1 MKPGKIA
8 GAMLIALALSSCIM
22 HRQTQPEVEGCLIDR
37 TGKPVPGA
45 KITLER
51 EQTLSD
57 DKGRFGFQGQHEWIF
72 FLPIGPMDWMYH
84 TSLQMSANGK
94 EYEAESGGGPGG
106 PHELEGKAYNVICT
120 LPDLPGKARCQSGL

>member
-8 GAMLIALALSSCIM
+8 GAMLIALTLSSCIM
-22 HRQTQPEVEGCLIDR
+22 HRQTQPEVEGRLIDR

-57 DKGRFGFQGQHEWIF
+57 DKGRFGFQGQH
-72 FLPIGPMDWMYH
+72 
-84 TSLQMSANGK
+84 
-94 EYEAESGGGPGG
+94 
-106 PHELEGKAYNVICT
+106 
-120 LPDLPGKARCQSGL
+120 

>member
-8 GAMLIALALSSCIM
+8 GAMLIALTLSSCIM
-22 HRQTQPEVEGCLIDR
+22 HRQTQPEVEGRLIDR

-57 DKGRFGFQGQHEWIF
+57 DRGVLVFRASMSGSF
-72 FLPIGPMDWMYH
+72 F
-84 TSLQMSANGK
+84 
-94 EYEAESGGGPGG
+94 
-106 PHELEGKAYNVICT
+106 C
-120 LPDLPGKARCQSGL
+120 R